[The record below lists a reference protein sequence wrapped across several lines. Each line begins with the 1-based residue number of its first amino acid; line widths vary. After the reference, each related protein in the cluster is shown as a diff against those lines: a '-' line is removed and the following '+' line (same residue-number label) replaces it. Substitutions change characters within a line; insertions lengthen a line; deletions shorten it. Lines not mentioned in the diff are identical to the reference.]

1 MNTNHQAI
9 RYLER
14 VGRWLMAGMLAFLLF
29 AGQIATHS
37 RTTSASVSNT
47 SVPALAMNGKIAFT
61 SNRDGNR
68 EIYVMN
74 ADGTN

>member
-29 AGQIATHS
+29 AGQIATQS

-47 SVPALAMNGKIAFT
+47 SVPAPAMDA
-61 SNRDGNR
+61 SLW
-68 EIYVMN
+68 
-74 ADGTN
+74 